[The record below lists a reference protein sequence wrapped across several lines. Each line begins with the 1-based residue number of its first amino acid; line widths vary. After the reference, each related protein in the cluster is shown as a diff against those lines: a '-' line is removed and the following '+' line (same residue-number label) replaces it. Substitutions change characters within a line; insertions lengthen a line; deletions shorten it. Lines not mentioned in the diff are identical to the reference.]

1 MPDEILHTET
11 GSPFSFVK
19 IRKSVLLI
27 VKIRRGL
34 IFTAVNR
41 RCQYGSAEN
50 H

>member
-27 VKIRRGL
+27 VKNPEGVD
-34 IFTAVNR
+34 FYG
-41 RCQYGSAEN
+41 CQ
-50 H
+50 